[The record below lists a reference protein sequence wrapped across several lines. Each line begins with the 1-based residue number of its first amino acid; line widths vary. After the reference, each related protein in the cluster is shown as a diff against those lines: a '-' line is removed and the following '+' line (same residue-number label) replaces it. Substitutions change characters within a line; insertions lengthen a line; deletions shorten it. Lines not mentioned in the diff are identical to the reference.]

1 MLASNP
7 VSSAVIAFGGWMQ
20 KRKLY
25 RACRQSIEECN
36 SVEVARIAHDIGLS
50 PNDLRRIASLGPDA
64 AKLLLDRM
72 RALRLNAQAIEDSEP
87 GTMRDLQRLCS
98 SCTKKKRCQRDLMKD
113 SGDPGWRQYCPNAGT
128 LGMLQSEA
136 ANAS

>member
-25 RACRQSIEECN
+25 RACRESIEACN
-36 SVEVARIAHDIGLS
+36 SEEVARIAHDIGLP

-72 RALRLNAQAIEDSEP
+72 RALRLNAKAIEDSEP

-98 SCTKKKRCQRDLMKD
+98 SCTKKKRCRRDLMQD
-113 SGDPGWRQYCPNAGT
+113 SGDRGWCEYCPSTGT
-128 LGMLQSEA
+128 LAMLQSEA
-136 ANAS
+136 VGAS